1 MVWLCGTIRHQ
12 STYAMMP
19 IMQIL
24 YFYQTE
30 QLGVFSSSCLS
41 WIHILWVVAQQ
52 QHSLLTS
59 IFSIAHF
66 QLFKGPS
73 WIFKLSALSIYKQ
86 TSHLKSSD
94 VYISLYKIID
104 NQNTFQSST
113 KRNIDCKSVIYN
125 ALLKPADIFGSFLV
139 FGLLMI
145 HILAMPLAFH
155 RLLLRKYFSCII
167 AQHA

>member
-30 QLGVFSSSCLS
+30 RLGVFSSSCLS
-41 WIHILWVVAQQ
+41 WIHLLWVVAQQ
-52 QHSLLTS
+52 QHSLLTN

-73 WIFKLSALSIYKQ
+73 WIFKKSALSIYKQ
-86 TSHLKSSD
+86 TSHLKSS
-94 VYISLYKIID
+94 VIIRTPF
-104 NQNTFQSST
+104 NLQQ
-113 KRNIDCKSVIYN
+113 KRSIDCKSVIYN
-125 ALLKPADIFGSFLV
+125 ALLKPAVIFGSFLV
-139 FGLLMI
+139 FGLLML
-145 HILAMPLAFH
+145 HILAISLAFH